1 MLENKLK
8 IKPQIAAILKTL
20 PERPGVYL
28 MRDAEG
34 KIIYVGKAIKLKR
47 RVSSYFRHNF
57 ANPRLRKLVSL
68 IEDIS
73 IIRTETEAEALITEA
88 KLIRRYSPFF
98 NVDLKF
104 NDRYPYVKITL
115 SEDFPRLE
123 VTRHKEDSKQDIYL
137 GPFTRAGDIRELM
150 RVITRYFP
158 LRVCKSNLK
167 LNNLKSRPCIEYNLG
182 RSMGACAG
190 LCTQAEYKERVND
203 IILLLQGKPA
213 ELAERLKSRMDAAA
227 KVLDFETA
235 AHYRDAIRAV
245 WRVSRQ
251 QVSSVLSQDLDNE
264 TWQVLNDLQ
273 DVLKLKILPWRIDAF
288 DISHTS
294 GHDAY
299 GVCIVFE
306 QGRPNNSLYRKFKIK
321 SLQDGEINDLQAI
334 YETVYRRYKHILDKS
349 EPTPQLTLIDGG
361 LGQLDYALRAINDLR
376 LNLSVIA
383 LAEREELVYYDLH
396 KEPLK
401 LGLDDSVLQLLQRV
415 RDEAHRF
422 AITTHRAARNKR
434 FKSKER
440 KS

>member
-1 MLENKLK
+1 MENKLK

-20 PERPGVYL
+20 PEKPGVYL
-28 MRDAEG
+28 MRDSKG

-88 KLIRRYSPFF
+88 KLIRKYSPFF

-150 RVITRYFP
+150 RVIARYFP

-251 QVSSVLSQDLDNE
+251 QVSSALSQDLDNE

-273 DVLKLKILPWRIDAF
+273 DVLKLKVLPWRIDAF

-306 QGRPNNSLYRKFKIK
+306 QGRPNKSLYRKFKIK

-334 YETVYRRYKHILDKS
+334 YETVYRRYKHIIDKS

-361 LGQLDYALRAINDLR
+361 LGQLDYALRALKDLR

-401 LGLDDSVLQLLQRV
+401 LELDDSVLQLLQRV